1 MMLTTR
7 IERRPNGTYRAWCP
21 SLPGCVAG
29 GGNRE
34 EALRGI
40 LLAATGY
47 LASLGVAVT
56 PASSARP
63 LLDVA
68 PGSD

>member
-1 MMLTTR
+1 MVLSTR
-7 IERRPNGTYRAWCP
+7 MERRPDGTYRAWCP
-21 SLPGCVAG
+21 ALPGCVAD

-40 LLAATGY
+40 LLAASGY
-47 LASLGVAVT
+47 LASLEVAIS
-56 PASSARP
+56 PACGARP